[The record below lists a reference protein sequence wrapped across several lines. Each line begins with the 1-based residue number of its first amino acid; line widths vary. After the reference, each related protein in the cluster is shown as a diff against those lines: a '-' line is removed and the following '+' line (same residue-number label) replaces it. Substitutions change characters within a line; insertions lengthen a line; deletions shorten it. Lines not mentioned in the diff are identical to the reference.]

1 MMVLRLKVN
10 MRGTVL
16 EVPWRSSRASATP
29 VGVAVAAGFSYEND
43 HVRP

>member
-16 EVPWRSSRASATP
+16 EVPWRSSRDSATP
-29 VGVAVAAGFSYEND
+29 VGVAVAAGFSYENS
-43 HVRP
+43 HARP

>member
-1 MMVLRLKVN
+1 MIVLRLKVN

-16 EVPWRSSRASATP
+16 DVRWRSSRESATP

-43 HVRP
+43 HARP